1 MSRVDGNRIR
11 LYASIGETVRA
22 KRVGGKFTLEQL
34 AKATGISKS
43 QLAKI
48 EEGVTS
54 CPAHVL
60 VAIADALDCSLDELV
75 PVQTD
80 DEAAA

>member
-1 MSRVDGNRIR
+1 MSRVDGDRIR
-11 LYASIGETVRA
+11 LYAAIGEAVRA
-22 KRVGGKFTLEQL
+22 KRVGGKFTLEAL
-34 AKATGISKS
+34 SRATKISRS
-43 QLAKI
+43 QLAKV

-60 VAIADALDCSLDELV
+60 VAIADAFDCTIDELV
-75 PVQTD
+75 PVLT